1 MYYAEDHP
9 WNQLAPL
16 DGPLQ
21 DSYRA
26 ELRAAAHVIYTAVVP
41 TWIYIDNKSVADQLQ
56 NAIDDPTWR
65 PTHDHDI
72 WDNVITLLRDAGK
85 NFFKVTW
92 IPSHTD
98 DPKKAHVR
106 VAWLKEGHGTPEDF
120 TANNA
125 ADRSA
130 DTAAGLHTIPKSA
143 FDAVDHA
150 NEHQQFQHE

>member
-1 MYYAEDHP
+1 MHYAEDHP

-56 NAIDDPTWR
+56 NVIDYPTWR
-65 PTHDHDI
+65 PTHDHDT
-72 WDNVITLLRDAGK
+72 WDNVITLLRDAGQH
-85 NFFKVTW
+85 FFKVTW

-106 VAWLKEGHGTPEDF
+106 VTWLKEGNCRISTF
-120 TANNA
+120 
-125 ADRSA
+125 
-130 DTAAGLHTIPKSA
+130 
-143 FDAVDHA
+143 
-150 NEHQQFQHE
+150 